1 MRFYGDLLTSDGNP
15 AASPLPRG
23 QEAPATQV
31 GAASACPPLQR
42 REAHTASHPSECHC
56 SRSSICDVHASCRS
70 RSVLVCTKLMTCQL
84 GREARS
90 GHDGGEATWA
100 GAAGV

>member
-31 GAASACPPLQR
+31 GAASA
-42 REAHTASHPSECHC
+42 
-56 SRSSICDVHASCRS
+56 
-70 RSVLVCTKLMTCQL
+70 
-84 GREARS
+84 
-90 GHDGGEATWA
+90 
-100 GAAGV
+100 